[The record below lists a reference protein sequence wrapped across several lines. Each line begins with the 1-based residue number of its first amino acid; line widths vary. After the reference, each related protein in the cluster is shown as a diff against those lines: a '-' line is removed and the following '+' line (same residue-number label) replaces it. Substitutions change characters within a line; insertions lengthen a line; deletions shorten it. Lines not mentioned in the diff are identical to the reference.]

1 MSSENTQ
8 PQQDAPAVEPAPAV
22 VQPAPVV
29 VPAVVVAPAP
39 AVAAAEP
46 KPAAVVAEEPK
57 AAPAVDLAAKIA
69 ELEAARAADA
79 KKLAELEAARAGDIK
94 ALRDARLDGLLDTV
108 KVAPAYREFAR
119 VKLADVDP
127 TTDEGRAK
135 VDAFASAHP
144 AMLDIP
150 RPGSADASVASW
162 MAEKAKAAPGS
173 AWNFIPPSALSN
185 VRVD

>member
-1 MSSENTQ
+1 MSLDQ
-8 PQQDAPAVEPAPAV
+8 ALGQIDAKRAAEVD
-22 VQPAPVV
+22 
-29 VPAVVVAPAP
+29 
-39 AVAAAEP
+39 AVAQQ
-46 KPAAVVAEEPK
+46 
-57 AAPAVDLAAKIA
+57 
-69 ELEAARAADA
+69 RAANETQ
-79 KKLAELEAARAGDIK
+79 LN
-94 ALRDARLDGLLDTV
+94 T
-108 KVAPAYREFAR
+108 
-119 VKLADVDP
+119 VDP